1 MKFFDGI
8 RHYLNAFLHLLYPQI
23 CFGCGT
29 DQIDHTTPLCQQCI
43 QDLPI
48 TDFFSINENPI
59 EKIFWGRADIQNAGA
74 LLFFTKDSL
83 VQTLITQLKYHH
95 NKKVGILF
103 GKLMGEAIAV
113 EEKFKAVDII
123 ITIPISASKINS
135 RGFNQSEVIAMGMQY
150 VWHRPLLN
158 DVLIK
163 KSWSNSQT
171 KKNRKARLQQLPD
184 LFYLQ
189 KPTSIEGKHILLVDD
204 VLTTGATLEAAIASL
219 MTGSPA
225 SVSIAVAAYTLK

>member
-1 MKFFDGI
+1 M
-8 RHYLNAFLHLLYPQI
+8 
-23 CFGCGT
+23 
-29 DQIDHTTPLCQQCI
+29 PLCTKCI
-43 QDLPI
+43 QDLPF
-48 TDFFSINENPI
+48 TDFFSINDNPI
-59 EKIFWGRADIQNAGA
+59 EKIFWGRSNIQNAGA

-103 GKLMGEAIAV
+103 GELMGEAIAV
-113 EEKFKAVDII
+113 EEKFKKVDVII
-123 ITIPISASKINS
+123 PIPISASKINS
-135 RGFNQSEVIAMGMQY
+135 RGFNQSEVIAMGIQH
-150 VWHRPLLN
+150 VWQRPMFN

-204 VLTTGATLEAAIASL
+204 VLTTGATLEAAVTSL

>member
-1 MKFFDGI
+1 M
-8 RHYLNAFLHLLYPQI
+8 HLLYPQF

-29 DQIDHTTPLCQQCI
+29 DQVEKAMPLCHKCI
-43 QDLPI
+43 QDLPF
-48 TDFFSINENPI
+48 TDFFSINENPV

-83 VQTLITQLKYHH
+83 VQTLITALKYHH

-113 EEKFKAVDII
+113 EEKFKQIDLII
-123 ITIPISASKINS
+123 PIPISASKINS
-135 RGFNQSEVIAMGMQY
+135 RGFNQSEVIAIGIQQI
-150 VWHRPLLN
+150 WHRPILN
-158 DVLIK
+158 NVLIK
-163 KSWSNSQT
+163 RSWSNSQT

-204 VLTTGATLEAAIASL
+204 VLTTGATLEAAVASL

-225 SVSIAVAAYTLK
+225 SVSIAVAAYTL

>member
-1 MKFFDGI
+1 M
-8 RHYLNAFLHLLYPQI
+8 HLLYPQI

-29 DQIDHTTPLCQQCI
+29 DQVEKAMPLCHKCI
-43 QDLPI
+43 QDLPF
-48 TDFFSINENPI
+48 TDFFSINENPV

-83 VQTLITQLKYHH
+83 VQTLITALKYHH

-113 EEKFKAVDII
+113 EEKFKQIDLI
-123 ITIPISASKINS
+123 IPIPINASKINS
-135 RGFNQSEVIAMGMQY
+135 RGFNQSEVIAIGMQQ
-150 VWHRPLLN
+150 VWHRPMLN
-158 DVLIK
+158 NVLIK
-163 KSWSNSQT
+163 RSWSNSQT
-171 KKNRKARLQQLPD
+171 KKNRKARLQQLPG

-204 VLTTGATLEAAIASL
+204 VLTTGATLEAAVASL

-225 SVSIAVAAYTLK
+225 SVSIAVAAYTL

>member
-1 MKFFDGI
+1 LKIFDGI
-8 RHYLNAFLHLLYPQI
+8 RNYLNAFLHLLYPQI

-29 DQIDHTTPLCQQCI
+29 DQVEKNMPLCPKCI
-43 QDLPI
+43 QDLPT
-48 TDFFSINENPI
+48 TDFFSINENPV
-59 EKIFWGRADIQNAGA
+59 EKIFWGRAAIQHAGA

-83 VQTLITQLKYHH
+83 VQTLITELKYYH

-113 EEKFKAVDII
+113 EEKFKQIDLII
-123 ITIPISASKINS
+123 PIPISASKINT
-135 RGFNQSEVIAMGMQY
+135 RGFNQSEVIAIGMQQ
-150 VWHRPLLN
+150 VWHRPMLN

-171 KKNRKARLQQLPD
+171 KKSRKARLQQLPD
-184 LFYLQ
+184 LFFLQ
-189 KPTSIEGKHILLVDD
+189 KPTNIEGKHILLVDD
-204 VLTTGATLEAAIASL
+204 VLTTGATLEAAVASL

-225 SVSIAVAAYTLK
+225 SVSIAVAAYTL